1 MSDTNNM
8 SNATLIKWN
17 DAKPNAEFLRIR
29 SDGSFEIQGGAPTLF
44 VLGQLVHAF
53 LKQQERIK
61 RLEEAGDELTESSHS
76 ADDDIREHLQVAN
89 YNLHGLLNTG
99 ERITPPNPPKTVHQ
113 AGIDASVRVRERLR
127 AARLAWKAAKEAK
140 P

>member
-1 MSDTNNM
+1 MSDANNM

-17 DAKPNAEFLRIR
+17 DAKQNAEFLRIR

-53 LKQQERIK
+53 LKQQDRIK
-61 RLEEAGDELTESSHS
+61 RLEEVGDKMEIYCDTIL
-76 ADDDIREHLQVAN
+76 
-89 YNLHGLLNTG
+89 
-99 ERITPPNPPKTVHQ
+99 
-113 AGIDASVRVRERLR
+113 
-127 AARLAWKAAKEAK
+127 ARDWKEAKEAK